1 MAVFT
6 GLNHMAQ
13 ATTIFFTGGTSGLG
27 KAAVIDLLSS
37 GNHVILAAR
46 DQKKGERLQSEVRT
60 LKGKLRIVSCDLND
74 LSSIRSA
81 IETVKQD
88 HERLDLLINNA
99 GLWNKAF
106 ETSKDGFES
115 TLQVNLLA
123 PFLFM
128 EGFLPLLKSSGGKV
142 INTASALHQGD
153 LQLSDLEFSANFS
166 GFKAYRQSKLGLI
179 LMTRWMAEQHDGV
192 GFYTVHPGVVSTSL
206 GRNLGGLGNFFFKL
220 AGISPEKGA
229 DTILYLIRTPKDQLK
244 NGGYYTKRSLKR
256 TTATSY
262 DMELAEQLM
271 VKLRAMIAEASN

>member
-1 MAVFT
+1 MFT

-13 ATTIFFTGGTSGLG
+13 VTTIFFTGGTSGLG

-37 GNHVILAAR
+37 GHHVILAAR
-46 DQKKGERLQSEVRT
+46 DRKKGEALQSEVRA
-60 LKGKLRIVSCDLND
+60 LKGELSIVNCDLND

-81 IETVKQD
+81 IETVNQE
-88 HERLDLLINNA
+88 HTHLDLLINNA
-99 GLWNKAF
+99 GLWNKVL
-106 ETSKDGFES
+106 ESSKDGIES

-123 PFLFM
+123 PLLFM
-128 EGFLPLLKSSGGKV
+128 EGFLPLLKAAGGKV

-153 LQLSDLEFSANFS
+153 LQLDDLEFGADFS

-179 LMTRWMAEQHDGV
+179 LLTRWMAEQHDEI
-192 GFYTVHPGVVSTSL
+192 GFYTVHPGVVSTAL

-220 AGISPEKGA
+220 AGISPQKGA
-229 DTILYLIRTPKDQLK
+229 DTILYLSRTPKDQLQ

-262 DMELAEQLM
+262 DMELAERLV
-271 VKLRAMIAEASN
+271 VKLRSMKA